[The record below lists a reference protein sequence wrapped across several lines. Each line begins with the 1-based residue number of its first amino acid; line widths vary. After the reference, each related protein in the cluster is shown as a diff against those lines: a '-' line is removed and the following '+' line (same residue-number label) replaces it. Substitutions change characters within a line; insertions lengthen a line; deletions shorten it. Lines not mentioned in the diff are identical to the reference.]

1 MPIISRTSDVYL
13 KDKQK
18 WVSVLQ
24 ERWLSIVKK
33 VGAEERQG
41 RALQPW
47 EGRGEKGREGERTY
61 VLDQTRQ
68 PPSALKWQLLHAQ

>member
-1 MPIISRTSDVYL
+1 MPIISRTSDIYL

-47 EGRGEKGREGERTY
+47 VKRGGQGRAGERRAGEGRERTC
-61 VLDQTRQ
+61 
-68 PPSALKWQLLHAQ
+68 